1 MKRKNKQ
8 KTLKQGFTLL
18 ELLVVVL
25 IIGILAAI
33 ALPQY
38 KKVVEKSRMAEA
50 VTNVKAIAQAQQRY
64 YLVNNEYVDCQGLN
78 SLDIE
83 LSWKNYNYGGC
94 PAKQTSNFVYTSGP
108 WSVGSE
114 IAMAQRNPEGHKY
127 IVYISKDNPNRI
139 SCWSYSTASDIQKEL
154 CNKLRSQGYL

>member
-1 MKRKNKQ
+1 MENK
-8 KTLKQGFTLL
+8 KGFTLL

-38 KKVVEKSRMAEA
+38 KRVVEKSRMAEA

-64 YLVNNEYVDCQGLN
+64 YLLHGEYVSCLGLN
-78 SLDIE
+78 SLDLDITGTNAKYC
-83 LSWKNYNYGGC
+83 SNC
-94 PAKQTSNFVYTSGP
+94 PSKKTDDFMYSSGP
-108 WSVGSE
+108 CNSGSE
-114 IAMAQRNPEGHKY
+114 IAMAQRNPEGYRY
-127 IVYISKDNPNRI
+127 IVYITKHNPNRI

-154 CNKLRSQGYL
+154 CNKLNQQGYL